1 MFPASSES
9 MAVPL
14 EGLGLGR
21 DCLGEEVF
29 GVALPLAPFPFPPLL
44 GSAGALPRPEAIS
57 SSSLGR

>member
-9 MAVPL
+9 IAVPE

-21 DCLGEEVF
+21 DCFGEELL
-29 GVALPLAPFPFPPLL
+29 GVAAEPPPPPPP
-44 GSAGALPRPEAIS
+44 GAAGALPSPEAIS

>member
-1 MFPASSES
+1 